1 MNIEFPDEV
10 LAAQWENIDWD
21 AAEKKLADWQ
31 AELTIAAFRRD
42 DKAIQLIQR
51 RIVCDLD
58 IKCLAV
64 RYVASSGSGPGIDG
78 VRWKTSAQ
86 MMRAA
91 MSLTSKD
98 YHATPLRQINIIA
111 KNTGKERKQGLPIYF
126 DRAMNVLYGY
136 SFIPVAE
143 AQAER
148 KSFAFR
154 PGRSTQ
160 DAVSY
165 VLESLKG
172 KTAPEVVVC
181 ADIKAY
187 FSHIH
192 HSWLLENVPMDK
204 KVLRE
209 LLSVGIVFAGE
220 LFPAEGEGISEGSNL
235 SPYLGNYVLDGLQ
248 KYIYRGLYGTERPQD
263 FANGNLIRFADDI
276 LITVRTRDDGDRVV
290 ELLTDFLAERGLSL
304 SLEKTHIRSVEE
316 GFTFLAHTFIKKGG
330 YIYVYPSERAIVRF
344 ISDITETIQSFR
356 KSQRDLITLLNQKL
370 RGWANYYR
378 YSDASDAF
386 ARVDAAVQTALLE
399 AAIAKHPKLA
409 RKKVIARYWY
419 READGRHCYALPE
432 DKSVRVIRL
441 ADTLLLQHQPIKT
454 NANPFVMQ
462 DYMESRTHE
471 KAIRNVTGKYRAVWE
486 RQAGR
491 CFYCGRPIL
500 ADQPRT
506 VVQVD
511 LSRPPSI
518 KNSAYI
524 HKICE
529 QSQFEIYY
537 TMEDVGAM
545 RPYDVLAVL
554 GEIDAA
560 PEKGVRTKKD
570 IPENWRH
577 MKFKQF
583 LAASTAASVTL
594 TLKELEE
601 IDGRPLP
608 KSARKNKDWWYPR
621 QNCNTIAEAWLREG
635 YVLKYIDLE
644 KGKIQLVRAETGR
657 SKLVI
662 PKALT
667 EQKLPDNAIFELQQH
682 MAYIIKKYEL

>member
-1 MNIEFPDEV
+1 M
-10 LAAQWENIDWD
+10 
-21 AAEKKLADWQ
+21 
-31 AELTIAAFRRD
+31 
-42 DKAIQLIQR
+42 
-51 RIVCDLD
+51 
-58 IKCLAV
+58 
-64 RYVASSGSGPGIDG
+64 
-78 VRWKTSAQ
+78 
-86 MMRAA
+86 
-91 MSLTSKD
+91 
-98 YHATPLRQINIIA
+98 
-111 KNTGKERKQGLPIYF
+111 
-126 DRAMNVLYGY
+126 
-136 SFIPVAE
+136 
-143 AQAER
+143 
-148 KSFAFR
+148 
-154 PGRSTQ
+154 
-160 DAVSY
+160 
-165 VLESLKG
+165 
-172 KTAPEVVVC
+172 
-181 ADIKAY
+181 
-187 FSHIH
+187 
-192 HSWLLENVPMDK
+192 
-204 KVLRE
+204 
-209 LLSVGIVFAGE
+209 
-220 LFPAEGEGISEGSNL
+220 
-235 SPYLGNYVLDGLQ
+235 
-248 KYIYRGLYGTERPQD
+248 
-263 FANGNLIRFADDI
+263 
-276 LITVRTRDDGDRVV
+276 
-290 ELLTDFLAERGLSL
+290 
-304 SLEKTHIRSVEE
+304 
-316 GFTFLAHTFIKKGG
+316 
-330 YIYVYPSERAIVRF
+330 
-344 ISDITETIQSFR
+344 
-356 KSQRDLITLLNQKL
+356 
-370 RGWANYYR
+370 
-378 YSDASDAF
+378 
-386 ARVDAAVQTALLE
+386 
-399 AAIAKHPKLA
+399 
-409 RKKVIARYWY
+409 
-419 READGRHCYALPE
+419 
-432 DKSVRVIRL
+432 IRL

-511 LSRPPSI
+511 LSSPPSI